1 MTNNVRKMRER
12 EKNKEEEEEQKR
24 PFFWSVVDMSTDR
37 Q

>member
-12 EKNKEEEEEQKR
+12 EKNKEEEEQKR
-24 PFFWSVVDMSTDR
+24 PFFWSVVDMSTNR